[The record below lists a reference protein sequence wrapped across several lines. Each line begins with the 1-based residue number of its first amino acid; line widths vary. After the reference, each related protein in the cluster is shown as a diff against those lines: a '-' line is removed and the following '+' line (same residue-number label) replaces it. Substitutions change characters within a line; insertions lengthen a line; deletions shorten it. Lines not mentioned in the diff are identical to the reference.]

1 MRDIKAGI
9 KKGLS
14 WILTAALT
22 VGFVSAAGV
31 TAGADTVTPSEKE
44 HNLTATVSD
53 AELVKKEPEEEPL
66 DEDGFLMDGEV
77 VGNMAGNMAEA
88 EADPETDRTDDI
100 FSVLKKIWIWQ

>member
-1 MRDIKAGI
+1 MKNIQVGI

-14 WILTAALT
+14 WVLTAALT

-31 TAGADTVTPSEKE
+31 TVGADTVTLAERE
-44 HNLTATVSD
+44 RNRTATASE
-53 AELVKKEPEEEPL
+53 AEKAKKKPVEEPL

-88 EADPETDRTDDI
+88 EGYRVKRVVD
-100 FSVLKKIWIWQ
+100 